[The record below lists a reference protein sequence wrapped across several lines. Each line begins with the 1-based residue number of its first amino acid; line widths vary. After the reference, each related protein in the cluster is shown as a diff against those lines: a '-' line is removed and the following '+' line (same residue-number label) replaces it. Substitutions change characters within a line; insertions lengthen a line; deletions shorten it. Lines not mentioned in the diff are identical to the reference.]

1 MSKKWTKINIPQFL
15 RFCNQSF
22 RLSDRARSLRDGR
35 KAPRRKPQTIFFS
48 VFLMGATAMKSIL
61 QLDQNL
67 RMDGVP
73 SGLKVSDSTI
83 QRVLKI
89 FDIAPLRKLLHS
101 SFLIS
106 RQMGHSSLKLG
117 NRKLRV
123 GLIDGSSFGKFLASA
138 FQVIGQVNLM
148 VDIKRIEKLGKELP
162 TSREIIKELVEEFG
176 KRFVDLI
183 LLDGLYAD
191 KNTINLC
198 KKESNID
205 VLIKTEEE
213 TLDIIDH
220 AKRIFSNEK
229 MRAEIEYE
237 EGFDPERWC
246 KYKVF
251 AVEGLHF
258 EGVEFPMKVAMVEE
272 YYPKRKRNKEVKFF
286 VITTF
291 EELSAMEMR
300 ELGHLRW
307 RIENNGFRALNDQTN
322 CKHVYTHD
330 ENAFDALMMILFTA
344 WNLLNAYVESLDKE
358 ELRKVFG
365 KVKFTLRFFS
375 SLLLRSFGSEVIPE
389 VT

>member
-1 MSKKWTKINIPQFL
+1 M
-15 RFCNQSF
+15 
-22 RLSDRARSLRDGR
+22 
-35 KAPRRKPQTIFFS
+35 
-48 VFLMGATAMKSIL
+48 
-61 QLDQNL
+61 
-67 RMDGVP
+67 
-73 SGLKVSDSTI
+73 
-83 QRVLKI
+83 
-89 FDIAPLRKLLHS
+89 
-101 SFLIS
+101 
-106 RQMGHSSLKLG
+106 
-117 NRKLRV
+117 
-123 GLIDGSSFGKFLASA
+123 
-138 FQVIGQVNLM
+138 
-148 VDIKRIEKLGKELP
+148 
-162 TSREIIKELVEEFG
+162 
-176 KRFVDLI
+176 
-183 LLDGLYAD
+183 
-191 KNTINLC
+191 
-198 KKESNID
+198 ES
-205 VLIKTEEE
+205 
-213 TLDIIDH
+213 
-220 AKRIFSNEK
+220 
-229 MRAEIEYE
+229 EIEHE

-330 ENAFDALMMILFTA
+330 ENAFDALMMILFIA
-344 WNLLNAYVESLDKE
+344 WNLLNAFVESLDKE

-389 VT
+389 VTWGSGVLSEGALLRLKGSVEVLRLWFFRKSSYNQRLRWELKEYIVFISKNVLFSLVLPLKNGIGEFLQININSVRKSLKVNCFNSCFA

>member
-1 MSKKWTKINIPQFL
+1 MDKINIPQFMN
-15 RFCNQSF
+15 FCNQNF
-22 RLSDRARSLRDGR
+22 RLSDRAQSLRDGR
-35 KAPRRKPQTIFFS
+35 KAPRKKPRTIFFS
-48 VFLMGATAMKSIL
+48 TFLMGATALKSFL

-67 RMDGVP
+67 RLKGVP

-123 GLIDGSSFGKFLASA
+123 GLIDGSKFGKFFASA
-138 FQVIGQVNLM
+138 FQVIGEVNLM
-148 VDIKRIEKLGKELP
+148 VDIKRIEKRGKELP
-162 TSREIIKELVEEFG
+162 TSREKELVKEFG
-176 KRFVDLI
+176 KRFIDLI

-198 KKESNID
+198 KKESDID
-205 VLIKTEEE
+205 VLIKTDEE
-213 TLDIIDH
+213 TLDIIAF

-229 MRAEIEYE
+229 MRSEIEYK
-237 EGFDPERWC
+237 EGFDPGRWC
-246 KYKVF
+246 KNKVF
-251 AVEGLHF
+251 AIEGLHF
-258 EGVEFPMKVAMVEE
+258 EGVDFPMKVAMVEE
-272 YYPKRKRNKEVKFF
+272 YYPKRKKNKEVRFF
-286 VITTF
+286 VITTL
-291 EELSAMEMR
+291 EGLSAMEIR

-307 RIENNGFRALNDQTN
+307 RIENNGFKALNDQTN

-330 ENAFDALMMILFTA
+330 ENVFDALMMILFIA
-344 WNLLNAYVESLDKE
+344 WNLLNAFVESLDRE
-358 ELRKVFG
+358 EIRKILG
-365 KVKFTLRFFS
+365 KAKFTLRFFS
-375 SLLLRSFGSEVIPE
+375 SLLFRSFGSEVIPG